1 MGKGFV
7 ELEPFEHERRASGS
21 RFNLQLESATRGISF
36 STNQLICWQFRS
48 KPIRMRN
55 WLL

>member
-36 STNQLICWQFRS
+36 STNQLIC
-48 KPIRMRN
+48 
-55 WLL
+55 